1 MDTSIVSMLADNSDT
16 VMNDAKD
23 ILVKLLGNVLN
34 DPNNTKYR
42 AVKLTN
48 KTIEE
53 KLLPAAGA
61 FEILFSVGFEEAD
74 DKLILPLGAD
84 LKTVKSFKEAIGN
97 ISKDAEKKAASQK

>member
-48 KTIEE
+48 KAIEE

-74 DKLILPLGAD
+74 DKLILPLSAD
-84 LKTVKSFKEAIGN
+84 LKTIKSFKEAVSN
-97 ISKDAEKKAASQK
+97 ISKDRIQAASEK

>member
-97 ISKDAEKKAASQK
+97 ISKGAEKKAASQK